1 MLKGYP
7 ILFILLFYKLTS
19 FAQPSLSKDS
29 INYFITSFKNDNI
42 GVQQLYRVSNAYLK
56 INSDTALYYS
66 NKAMQLAEEIKYDSG
81 YFLGLKYKADA
92 LLALG
97 QIEKV
102 YELGENGL
110 MYADRI
116 NKPNYKGRAYF
127 TMAIARQYQYKIL
140 LAIDLYTKALPY
152 FEEAKAK
159 PNLARVY
166 QNIANLFYEQKA
178 FNKGMQYANKAY
190 TLNKELKDSIKMLE
204 CNGLIGNL
212 LYGSK
217 KFDEANAVYIA
228 TIKDKIFK
236 LLNPSTQLIC
246 LINIGSLFYDRGQ
259 YDYALHWFLQATA
272 LKNKFNLDFFTRQ
285 LFYKT
290 TSTYIKL
297 GNIAKAGQL
306 LHTDGNFNNDEDDK
320 TDFYETWSEYYTAT
334 GNYAKANEALIKL
347 RQYGDSVITD
357 ETAASFLQMDSIMAQ
372 SEKQRLLNQQQLSIQ
387 SLQKKDIEKNKTIT
401 LLSIGAIAL
410 LIIGFIFY
418 LFFKKK
424 EQLKNKSIALLNKE
438 NEFIAVKSS
447 LEGQLQ
453 ERSRI
458 SKEIHDDLGSSLT
471 SIALLTE
478 VLKKR
483 IDTNT
488 NPEINKISDTSAD
501 MVDKMNE
508 IIWALNTSNDTVNS
522 LVAYIRKFANNFL
535 DDANIELE
543 FLEADIPQ
551 NKALEGT
558 VRRNIYLTVKE
569 AINNIVKHSNAKK
582 VLVNINAAKGLLINI
597 TDDGKGIDENNLN
610 SFGNGL
616 KNMKKRMED
625 IGGKFSIE
633 NNKGTQIKLIY

>member
-1 MLKGYP
+1 MLKG
-7 ILFILLFYKLTS
+7 LFILSALFYSCTTGK
-19 FAQPSLSKDS
+19 AQTALSRDSL
-29 INYFITSFKNDNI
+29 NYFISAAKKDST
-42 GVQQLYRVSNAYLK
+42 GVQQLYRVSAAYLQ
-56 INSDTALYYS
+56 INSDSALYFS
-66 NKAMQLAEEIKYDSG
+66 TQAMQLAEQISYDSG
-81 YFLGLKYKADA
+81 YFLGLKHKADA

-97 QIEKV
+97 QIDKV
-102 YELGENGL
+102 YELGENAL
-110 MYADRI
+110 TYADKL

-178 FNKGMQYANKAY
+178 FDKGMQYANKAY
-190 TLNKELKDSIKMLE
+190 ALNAALKDTVKMLE
-204 CNGLIGNL
+204 CRGLTGNL

-217 KFDEANAVYIA
+217 KFDAANEVYTDILRSK
-228 TIKDKIFK
+228 TYK
-236 LLNPSTQLIC
+236 LLNPATQLIFV
-246 LINIGSLFYDRGQ
+246 INMGSLHYDLEK
-259 YDYALHWFLQATA
+259 YDSALHWFLQATA
-272 LKNKFNLDFFTRQ
+272 LKNKFQLDFFTRQ

-297 GNIAKAGQL
+297 GSIAKAGQL
-306 LHTDGNFNNDEDDK
+306 LHADGNFNSEEDDR

-334 GNYAKANEALIKL
+334 GNYAKANEWLIKL
-347 RQYGDSVITD
+347 REYQDSLITD
-357 ETAASFLQMDSIMAQ
+357 ETAASFLQMDTIMAQ
-372 SEKQRLLNQQQLSIQ
+372 SEKQRLLNQQELSIQ
-387 SLQKKDIEKNKTIT
+387 SLQKKAIEKNKTIA

-410 LIIGFIFY
+410 LTMGFIFY

-458 SKEIHDDLGSSLT
+458 SKEIHDELGSSLT
-471 SIALLTE
+471 SISLLTE

-483 IDTNT
+483 IDTNI

-522 LVAYIRKFANNFL
+522 LVAYIRKFTNNFL
-535 DDANIELE
+535 QVANIELE
-543 FLEADIPQ
+543 FLETAIPE

-569 AINNIVKHSNAKK
+569 AVNNIVKHSGAKK
-582 VLVNINAAKGLLINI
+582 VAVNVSAAHGLHIDI
-597 TDDGKGIDENNLN
+597 TDDGKGIDKGNMN

-633 NNKGTQIKLIY
+633 NNNGTIIKLSY